1 MEYDRRL
8 SRCHARD
15 ERGCWAGEEGC
26 AEVLVMIVS
35 VRRYLMVVRLL
46 MEEITMGFGIRNRVS
61 TLLLV
66 RSLLIQLFVF

>member
-1 MEYDRRL
+1 
-8 SRCHARD
+8 
-15 ERGCWAGEEGC
+15 
-26 AEVLVMIVS
+26 MIVS